1 MAKRTLNDLQKQ
13 YNSYAAATQSSPM
26 RGPGGPAGPA
36 DRARTDERA
45 AQTQGRCKKVIR
57 RLLSYIGSY
66 KYLLLVAFV
75 FLILSTLAGTA
86 LPICSVRS
94 SIRWSTAA

>member
-26 RGPGGPAGPA
+26 RGPGGPGRPGGPGA
-36 DRARTDERA
+36 HGRTGGSKPKGDA
-45 AQTQGRCKKVIR
+45 KKVIR

-86 LPICSVRS
+86 ASLKIQEGAV
-94 SIRWSTAA
+94 